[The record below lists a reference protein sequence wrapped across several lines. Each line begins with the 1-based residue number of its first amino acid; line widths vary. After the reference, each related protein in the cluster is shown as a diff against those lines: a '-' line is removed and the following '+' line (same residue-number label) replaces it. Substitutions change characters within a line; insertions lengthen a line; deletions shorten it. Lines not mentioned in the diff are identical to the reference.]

1 MVHRVVEDLDASVQ
15 DQIAGVVTFGD
26 TQNQQDNGQINNFPQ
41 DKTLVICNRGDA
53 VCRGTLTILPAHLDY
68 TRRADEAVD
77 FLVQKAN
84 QATAARKRKAKK
96 A

>member
-26 TQNQQDNGQINNFPQ
+26 TQNQQDNGQINNFPAN
-41 DKTLVICNRGDA
+41 KLKVICNDGDA

-77 FLVQKAN
+77 FLVAKAN
-84 QATAARKRKAKK
+84 GAAAKRKARK